1 MADTVSVKYIGARA
15 EYTDGTYG
23 TRIHWFRGES
33 KMVPADKAA
42 MLLRHK
48 DVYTEG
54 EADAPTPKLP
64 AEKDPDDDVQDL
76 RDSIAT
82 MSKESV
88 LTYAQTHFNMKLDK
102 RQSVENLRT
111 AATQLVDQFGTMA

>member
-1 MADTVSVKYIGARA
+1 MSDTVSIKYIGARP

-23 TRIHWFRGES
+23 TRIHWARGES
-33 KMVPADKAA
+33 KMVPADKARL
-42 MLLRHK
+42 MLKHP

-64 AEKDPDDDVQDL
+64 AQKDPEDDVQDL

-82 MSKESV
+82 MNKEAL

-111 AATQLVDQFGTMA
+111 AATQLVDQFGALQ